1 MLLTGLKNVL
11 MYYGGN
17 MEKSDN
23 IEIDL
28 LQLFRMLLANIH
40 ILLLAMFTGGFLMY
54 YVSSELL
61 SKKFESV
68 TGIYVLNSAAQK
80 ENDTL
85 TGSDLDVGSKLT
97 NDYAELLKSRTV
109 MNRVIADLNLQN
121 TYPEMSD
128 VTPDTISSMVT
139 IETSTNTRVLKIK
152 VTDTNPTRA
161 QDIANAVRRAG
172 AEHIK
177 NVMDIDAVNVVYE
190 ANLPDRPSSPNA
202 KKNALIGAMLG
213 FIIAAAVLIIN
224 MIMDDTIKTQDD
236 IAKYLDLSVLGIIP
250 YDELEDSTVVK
261 KKKRKKGN
269 A

>member
-1 MLLTGLKNVL
+1 
-11 MYYGGN
+11 
-17 MEKSDN
+17 MERSDN

-28 LQLFRMLLANIH
+28 LQIFRMLLANLH
-40 ILLLAMFTGGFLMY
+40 ILILAMLTGGFLMY
-54 YVSSELL
+54 YVSNELM

-121 TYPEMSD
+121 TYPEIAN
-128 VTPDTISSMVT
+128 VTPDTISSMVS

-161 QDIANAVRRAG
+161 QDIANAVRKAG

-202 KKNALIGAMLG
+202 KKNAMVGAILG
-213 FIIAAAVLIIN
+213 FVVAAAILVIN
-224 MIMDDTIKTQDD
+224 MLMDDTIKTQDD
-236 IAKYLDLSVLGIIP
+236 IMKYLELSVLGMIP
-250 YDELEDSTVVK
+250 YDELEDSTIVR
-261 KKKRKKGN
+261 KKKRKNDTPRETPKPE
-269 A
+269 AVD

>member
-1 MLLTGLKNVL
+1 
-11 MYYGGN
+11 
-17 MEKSDN
+17 MERSDN

-28 LQLFRMLLANIH
+28 LQIFRMLLANLY
-40 ILLLAMFTGGFLMY
+40 ILILAMLTGGFLMY
-54 YVSSELL
+54 YVSNEMM

-121 TYPEMSD
+121 TYPEMAN
-128 VTPDTISSMVT
+128 VTPDAISGMVS

-161 QDIANAVRRAG
+161 QDIANAVRKAG

-202 KKNALIGAMLG
+202 KKNAMVGAMLG
-213 FIIAAAVLIIN
+213 FVVAAAVLVIN
-224 MIMDDTIKTQDD
+224 MLMDDTIKTQDD
-236 IAKYLDLSVLGIIP
+236 IMKYLELSVLGMIP
-250 YDELEDSTVVK
+250 YDELEDSTVVR
-261 KKKRKKGN
+261 KRKKDKE
-269 A
+269 AAAPAPTAKPKSAE